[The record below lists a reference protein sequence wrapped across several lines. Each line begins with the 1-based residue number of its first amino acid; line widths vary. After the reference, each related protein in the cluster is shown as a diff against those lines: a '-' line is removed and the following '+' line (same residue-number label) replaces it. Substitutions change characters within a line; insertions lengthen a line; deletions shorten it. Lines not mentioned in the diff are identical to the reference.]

1 MGSALNHRM
10 RFHFVIAASK
20 GSRKGKEIREVKST
34 LFIYWVECARYM
46 V

>member
-1 MGSALNHRM
+1 MGRTLNHRM

-20 GSRKGKEIREVKST
+20 GKEIREVKST
-34 LFIYWVECARYM
+34 LFVYWVECARYM